1 MPNIVV
7 YSCVAGQYD
16 NLFSTLFRS
25 KPKHE
30 EGVKYIVFV
39 DDVETVTRQGI
50 WEIRPLFWK
59 HSSSYR
65 RSSRWHKTNPQILFP
80 EADYTVWIDGSQV
93 IKPVNIFSDLVEPY
107 TKNVDIATFKHPIRN
122 CVYQELA
129 ACKQLKKDDP
139 SVMDNQ
145 IQFYKKVGYRPGNGM
160 VETACVVRKHTD
172 AVANFNRKWWE
183 QLESNSYRD
192 QLSFNYV
199 SWLCKIPYGHIP
211 GHRAQSP
218 FFDFVM
224 HQKR

>member
-16 NLFSTLFRS
+16 NLFSTLFKS

-39 DDVETVTRQGI
+39 DNVETVTKKGI
-50 WEIRPLFWK
+50 WEIRPLAWK
-59 HSSSYR
+59 HSSSCR

-80 EADYTVWIDGSQV
+80 EVDYTVWIDGSQI
-93 IKPVNIFSDLVEPY
+93 IKPIKVFSELVEPY
-107 TKNVDIATFKHPIRN
+107 TKSVDIATFKHPIRN
-122 CVYQELA
+122 CVYQEIA
-129 ACKQLKKDDP
+129 ACKRLKKDDP
-139 SVMDNQ
+139 VVMDKQ
-145 IQFYKKVGYRPGNGM
+145 IDFYKKMGYSPGNGM
-160 VETACVVRKHTD
+160 VETSCVVRRNTEE
-172 AVANFNRKWWE
+172 VANFNKKWWE
-183 QLESNSYRD
+183 ELESNSYRD

-224 HQKR
+224 HRKR